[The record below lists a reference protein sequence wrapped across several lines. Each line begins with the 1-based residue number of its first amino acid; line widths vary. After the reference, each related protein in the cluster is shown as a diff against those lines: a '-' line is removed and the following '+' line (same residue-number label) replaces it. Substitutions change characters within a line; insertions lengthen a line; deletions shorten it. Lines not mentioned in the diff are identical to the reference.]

1 MQEISKFINE
11 SFQIFHRCIEGS
23 NQVYSFICPQETAFD
38 QRSLVCVWNDTYSFH
53 CENSED
59 YFEESNRAFNGNI
72 TAESNI
78 NQNMKNSTEITDIEV
93 DDVDSDETMQNIISE
108 NIKKLHIP
116 AHQELEIVNVE
127 EKFEK
132 IEQETE
138 ESNEFQAELIPS
150 TFNQLGIDAS
160 IAASSSEPISE
171 DHPQKIK
178 VSVLD
183 PIIEM
188 PSQEDQL
195 PASESTRSF
204 RKRSDNHRNR
214 FLFKADA
221 Q

>member
-1 MQEISKFINE
+1 MEI
-11 SFQIFHRCIEGS
+11 
-23 NQVYSFICPQETAFD
+23 
-38 QRSLVCVWNDTYSFH
+38 
-53 CENSED
+53 
-59 YFEESNRAFNGNI
+59 
-72 TAESNI
+72 
-78 NQNMKNSTEITDIEV
+78 

-108 NIKKLHIP
+108 NIKKLDIP
-116 AHQELEIVNVE
+116 AHQELEIVNEESTMVEKNSIE

-160 IAASSSEPISE
+160 IAASSSEPMSE
-171 DHPQKIK
+171 SHPQKIK

-204 RKRSDNHRNR
+204 RKRSDNHRNS
-214 FLFKADA
+214 FLFRADA

>member
-1 MQEISKFINE
+1 MEI
-11 SFQIFHRCIEGS
+11 
-23 NQVYSFICPQETAFD
+23 
-38 QRSLVCVWNDTYSFH
+38 
-53 CENSED
+53 
-59 YFEESNRAFNGNI
+59 
-72 TAESNI
+72 
-78 NQNMKNSTEITDIEV
+78 

-116 AHQELEIVNVE
+116 AHQELEIVNEDSAMVE
-127 EKFEK
+127 KNSIEETFEK

-160 IAASSSEPISE
+160 IAASSSEPIS
-171 DHPQKIK
+171 DSNPQKIK
-178 VSVLD
+178 LSVLD

-188 PSQEDQL
+188 PSQEMPLLEDQL
-195 PASESTRSF
+195 PASDSTRNF
-204 RKRSDNHRNR
+204 RKRSDNRRNR